1 MTTLHMT
8 PATAAELAEAL
19 HGRVVDHFGDAR
31 ILIGG
36 DIVYA
41 GCTGKVRV
49 DHRGR
54 VTDLGKLSDGVDELA
69 AAYRVAVAS

>member
-1 MTTLHMT
+1 MTTD
-8 PATAAELAEAL
+8 TAAPIHALAELL

-36 DIVYA
+36 DIIYA
-41 GCTGKVRV
+41 GFRGTVRV

-54 VTDLGKLSDGVDELA
+54 ITDLGKLSDGVEQLA
-69 AAYRVAVAS
+69 AAYRVAVRS